1 MDNSINVLL
10 SWQVI
15 VTSICI
21 YSIILCL
28 KRVFYIT
35 NKEISESKSFKSVL
49 VFLNTF
55 IGIIFA
61 FIPNFL
67 PGNNFSERA
76 IVGIVCGFLS
86 NYTYIF
92 IKKLFLETSKKG
104 VNKTNEEIKNDG
116 PINNE
121 GNEKEYDDDKEGEG

>member
-15 VTSICI
+15 VTSMAI

-28 KRVFYIT
+28 KRVFYLSNRNIA
-35 NKEISESKSFKSVL
+35 ESKSFKSTL

-92 IKKLFLETSKKG
+92 IKKMFLETSKKG
-104 VNKTNEEIKNDG
+104 EAKTNEDEIKDG
-116 PINNE
+116 PNNE

>member
-28 KRVFYIT
+28 KRVFYLSNPIVAST
-35 NKEISESKSFKSVL
+35 KSFKSVL

-55 IGIIFA
+55 LGVIFA

-92 IKKLFLETSKKG
+92 IKKMFLETSKKG
-104 VNKTNEEIKNDG
+104 EAKTNEDEIKDG
-116 PINNE
+116 PNNE

>member
-15 VTSICI
+15 VTSMAI

-28 KRVFYIT
+28 KRVFYLSNRNIA
-35 NKEISESKSFKSVL
+35 ESKSFKSVL

-86 NYTYIF
+86 NYSYIF

-104 VNKTNEEIKNDG
+104 EAKTNEDEIKDG
-116 PINNE
+116 PNNE